1 MAHHF
6 PAQHCSDTS
15 GTMLSDLTISRLRN
29 TIRTAT
35 QHQVQA
41 IRQNSIY
48 TQLVAPRSCCNA
60 KLLQRVGLS
69 LFPKSDGDHKI
80 PTGALGYRR
89 YLQPGILFDHN
100 DERDL
105 FDVKYNTFDQHLGA
119 NRRNSF
125 S

>member
-1 MAHHF
+1 MKAFTTALHR
-6 PAQHCSDTS
+6 Q
-15 GTMLSDLTISRLRN
+15 GKELR
-29 TIRTAT
+29 
-35 QHQVQA
+35 
-41 IRQNSIY
+41 
-48 TQLVAPRSCCNA
+48 APPTELNLHTTCCTA

-69 LFPKSDGDHKI
+69 LFPKPDGDHKI

-100 DERDL
+100 DKRDL
-105 FDVKYNTFDQHLGA
+105 FDVKYNPFDQHLGA